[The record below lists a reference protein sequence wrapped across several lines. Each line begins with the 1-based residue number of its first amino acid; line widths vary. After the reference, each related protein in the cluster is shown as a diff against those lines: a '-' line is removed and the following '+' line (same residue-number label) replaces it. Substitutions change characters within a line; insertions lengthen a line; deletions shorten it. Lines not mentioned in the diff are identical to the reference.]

1 MIKARS
7 AMIGAFL
14 ALPLAGFAVP
24 SHAASPRCAAAPANG
39 VFIEFPAGQ
48 PATAVEQVAAD
59 RMMAAANAMFR
70 EMAVEMNAMQQQM
83 AAFAAM
89 PMPSP
94 QQIIQAAGSPG
105 GWISV
110 APGTGVAFTS
120 VSNGRGSCSE
130 TITYSYSRSGSR
142 PIVHVS
148 HSGNACGTVRLNG
161 MVPMQAVAPHVTPRV
176 IPHAIPTR
184 PDRQLIEASYRSA
197 SRAE

>member
-24 SHAASPRCAAAPANG
+24 SYAASPRCAAAPANG

-70 EMAVEMNAMQQQM
+70 EMAVEMNAMDQQM
-83 AAFAAM
+83 AALAAM

-94 QQIIQAAGSPG
+94 EQVIQAALGSGRWVPVQPG
-105 GWISV
+105 NEMV
-110 APGTGVAFTS
+110 YTS
-120 VSNGRGSCSE
+120 FSNGRGSCSE
-130 TITYSYSRSGSR
+130 TITYSYSRSGQ